1 MDTDLLIVAFSFISV
16 TAIIAKTVI
25 RMQNARLSA
34 GPSDELKERVEEL
47 ESTVHGLQQELAEAQ
62 ERLDFAERLLAK
74 GSGQG

>member
-1 MDTDLLIVAFSFISV
+1 MDTDLLIVAFAFISV

-47 ESTVHGLQQELAEAQ
+47 ENTVHGLQQELAEAQ

-74 GSGQG
+74 GTGQM